1 MLSPARALRKAATT
15 GHALPELSAL
25 AGLYSMGVQFRRSQ
39 LVMVTGRPKAGKSN
53 FVQWLSY
60 SWGLPALYNCWDM
73 PAFTA
78 AVRHAAIV
86 TGDETSAIAR
96 HLGED
101 GPGGAYYEDA
111 LSGGVLEY
119 CFDTKP
125 ELPDVQQEI
134 DAWVEKYDAF
144 PDIIVCDNL
153 LNIDGAE
160 EDHRVQKFILRELQD
175 LARRTGAL
183 VFVLHH
189 ATEGAKDTARPPAA
203 RETDGKVNQIP
214 DLVLSVAN
222 DGEGGFSMA
231 PVANRN
237 GTSDP
242 NAERPVKIHANF
254 ATMQFSAYPPPRIT
268 PWSSYDPSQND

>member
-1 MLSPARALRKAATT
+1 VLSPTRSLRKAAAT
-15 GHALPELSAL
+15 GSEVVLPPAL
-25 AGLYSMGVQFRRSQ
+25 APLTAAGVAFRRSQ

-53 FVQWLSY
+53 FVQWLVVT
-60 SWGLPALYNCWDM
+60 LNVPTLYNCWDM

-78 AVRHAAIV
+78 AVRHAAIA
-86 TGDETSAIAR
+86 TGDETSAIAH

-101 GPGGAYYEDA
+101 GPGAGYYEEAMDA
-111 LSGGVLEY
+111 SATEY
-119 CFDTKP
+119 SFDTKP

-134 DAWVEKYDAF
+134 DAWVEKYDAY
-144 PDIIVCDNL
+144 PEIIVCDNL

-189 ATEGAKDTARPPAA
+189 ATEGAKDTSRPPAA

-222 DGEGGFSMA
+222 DGEGGFALA

-242 NAERPVKIHANF
+242 NADHPIRIHADF
-254 ATMQFSAYPPPRIT
+254 GRMIFSQYKPAVAPGWEHYA
-268 PWSSYDPSQND
+268 ND

>member
-1 MLSPARALRKAATT
+1 MLSPSRALRKAATT
-15 GHALPELSAL
+15 GHALPELPAL
-25 AGLYSMGVQFRRSQ
+25 AGLYSLGVQFRRSQ

-53 FVQWLSY
+53 FVQWLAY

-86 TGDETSAIAR
+86 TGDETSVISR

-134 DAWVEKYDAF
+134 DAWVEKYDAY
-144 PDIIVCDNL
+144 PDVIICDNL

-242 NAERPVKIHANF
+242 NADHPVRIYADFGRMVFSQYRPAVSPGWEHY
-254 ATMQFSAYPPPRIT
+254 T
-268 PWSSYDPSQND
+268 ND